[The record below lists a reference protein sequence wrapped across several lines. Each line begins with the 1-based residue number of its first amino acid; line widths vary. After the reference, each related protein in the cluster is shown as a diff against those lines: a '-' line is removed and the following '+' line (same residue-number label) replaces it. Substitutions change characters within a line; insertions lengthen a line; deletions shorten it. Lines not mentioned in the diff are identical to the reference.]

1 MRLNLPNGITLM
13 RLCMLPLVLVPLWP
27 DRVTPRGAF
36 VAAMAYICAGIFDVV
51 DGVVARRTGQVTPLG
66 KFLDP
71 LADKLFYLVTLLAL
85 LQLSGDWVPTWV
97 VMVVLVRELAITGLR
112 GIAAVDGIVIA
123 ASSGGKVKT
132 SLSTAG
138 IVSLM
143 LHYPYIL
150 SVGFTEMV
158 VDARTVGLA
167 LTYLSLVYSLA
178 SAYAYVRDFLRA
190 QRALH
195 APVGNAR

>member
-27 DRVTPRGAF
+27 DRVTPRGTF
-36 VAAMAYICAGIFDVV
+36 VAAMAYICAGVFDVV
-51 DGVVARRTGQVTPLG
+51 DGVVARRTGHVTPLG

-85 LQLSGDWVPTWV
+85 LQLPGDWVPTWV

-123 ASSGGKVKT
+123 ASGGGKVKT

-143 LHYPYIL
+143 LHYPYIV

-167 LTYLSLVYSLA
+167 VTYLSLVFSIT

-190 QRALH
+190 QRGRR
-195 APVGNAR
+195 APAPELR